1 MCVTVML
8 PSHWHYM
15 STVCINCVG
24 ELGITGCTYRNGEP
38 TEFIFGMD
46 PVPRGWSGRRLTPE
60 ELLRAVYNVGYQR
73 PTPSKEF
80 ERINITEVLA
90 ELWRD

>member
-15 STVCINCVG
+15 DTVCINCVG
-24 ELGITGCTYRNGEP
+24 KLGITGCVYRNGEP

-46 PVPRGWSGRRLTPE
+46 PAPRGWSGRRLTPE
-60 ELLRAVYNVGYQR
+60 ELLHAVFNVGYQR
-73 PTPSKEF
+73 PTPPKKF
-80 ERINITEVLA
+80 ERLNIKEVLA
-90 ELWRD
+90 ELWVD